1 MRKSKDSVF
10 GLSNPIEKARLA
22 GAVVEERF
30 PIPIVELDR
39 GGVRSAA
46 DLEHHEE
53 AHTGSDHCTEKHF
66 QHDELR
72 EEELLTDVGGLVH
85 VASFEQ
91 VAEDEPSRH

>member
-1 MRKSKDSVF
+1 MRNFKDSVF
-10 GLSNPIEKARLA
+10 GLSNPVEEARLA
-22 GAVVEERF
+22 SSVIEERF

-39 GGVRSAA
+39 GGVRSTA
-46 DLEHHEE
+46 DLEHHQE
-53 AHTGSDHCTEKHF
+53 AHTGPYHCTEEHF

-72 EEELLTDVGGLVH
+72 EEELLTNVGGLVH